1 MCAISVVLYLRQRHG
16 RVHRNRSKIRL
27 LQGLLKR
34 LLPCKL
40 LLNCSCAG
48 KLLLQELLLEES
60 QLLLLLDLE

>member
-1 MCAISVVLYLRQRHG
+1 MCIGVVLYLRQRHG
-16 RVHRNRSKIRL
+16 RVHRNRSEIRL

-40 LLNCSCAG
+40 LLNCGRAG

-60 QLLLLLDLE
+60 QLLLLLHLD